1 MKLKEIFAAAAVYAM
16 LILAI
21 VFFTV
26 CGWMGIEV
34 DE

>member
-1 MKLKEIFAAAAVYAM
+1 MKEVLTEICVYIM
-16 LILAI
+16 IGLAI

-26 CGWMGIEV
+26 CGWLGIEV

>member
-1 MKLKEIFAAAAVYAM
+1 MKEFFAAVAVYAL

-26 CGWMGIEV
+26 CGWLGVEV

>member
-1 MKLKEIFAAAAVYAM
+1 MKEILAEIGIFIMVG
-16 LILAI
+16 LAI

-26 CGWMGIEV
+26 CGWLGIGV